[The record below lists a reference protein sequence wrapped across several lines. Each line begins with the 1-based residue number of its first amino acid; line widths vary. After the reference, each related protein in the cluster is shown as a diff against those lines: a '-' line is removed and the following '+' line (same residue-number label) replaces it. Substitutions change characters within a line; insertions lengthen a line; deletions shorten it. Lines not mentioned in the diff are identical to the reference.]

1 MLYGHVQRLCRAMHR
16 AQRMH
21 CRVVGVGHHYVSP
34 MPCPFIDALA
44 KQPEYHLDDND
55 DSNLAIRNTEHKGLE
70 LEERF
75 G

>member
-1 MLYGHVQRLCRAMHR
+1 
-16 AQRMH
+16 
-21 CRVVGVGHHYVSP
+21 

-44 KQPEYHLDDND
+44 KQPEYHLEDND

-75 G
+75 GYNHPLPNVHEQALQKLSKSKLTFVENSPKTG

>member
-1 MLYGHVQRLCRAMHR
+1 
-16 AQRMH
+16 
-21 CRVVGVGHHYVSP
+21 

-75 G
+75 GYNQPLPNFQEQALQKLSKSKLTFVENSPKAG

>member
-1 MLYGHVQRLCRAMHR
+1 
-16 AQRMH
+16 
-21 CRVVGVGHHYVSP
+21 

-44 KQPEYHLDDND
+44 KQPEYHLEDNG

-75 G
+75 GYNHPLPNVENSPKAG